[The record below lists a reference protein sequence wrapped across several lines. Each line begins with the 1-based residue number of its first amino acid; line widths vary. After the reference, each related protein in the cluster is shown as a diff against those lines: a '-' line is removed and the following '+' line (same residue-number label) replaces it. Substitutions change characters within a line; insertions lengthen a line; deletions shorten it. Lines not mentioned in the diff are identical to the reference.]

1 MSALNKEFP
10 SFGLRALVVLCALA
24 VVSLLYLP
32 LPVLQVLEHKYGVGA
47 TGMISAFGFT
57 YAAGFLVFGPLSD
70 RLGRRKVMVGGL
82 LALTVITALLAI
94 AETQYQL
101 VIGRLLQGLVAAS
114 FPPVAIAYLAERGTT
129 RQRAWSIA
137 WMSTAFLSAG
147 LLGQIYGGLVTLR
160 WGIGAAFLPLSGIY
174 ALTAWLLWRAPKD
187 KPVPLDLPIVQ
198 PKKGSLL
205 PLLSSLLCLL
215 VDPALRRVYVPAF
228 FLLLCFV
235 AFYMGLD
242 MRFTAELAHHDIS
255 PLMLRA
261 LAAPAFLM
269 PLAVAVLIPRVGA
282 DRVISTGLIC
292 ATTGLALVALIG
304 SNHISALLVASLL
317 FVAGIGI
324 SVPGLIIRVSHV
336 SHASVRGMA
345 VGLYT
350 FVLWIGASLGP
361 WLALHT
367 AHLSLQNMHFLLA
380 GLLGACALYSIT
392 GLTRHSAA
400 IDSSSRL

>member
-1 MSALNKEFP
+1 
-10 SFGLRALVVLCALA
+10 
-24 VVSLLYLP
+24 
-32 LPVLQVLEHKYGVGA
+32 
-47 TGMISAFGFT
+47 
-57 YAAGFLVFGPLSD
+57 
-70 RLGRRKVMVGGL
+70 
-82 LALTVITALLAI
+82 
-94 AETQYQL
+94 
-101 VIGRLLQGLVAAS
+101 
-114 FPPVAIAYLAERGTT
+114 
-129 RQRAWSIA
+129 
-137 WMSTAFLSAG
+137 
-147 LLGQIYGGLVTLR
+147 
-160 WGIGAAFLPLSGIY
+160 
-174 ALTAWLLWRAPKD
+174 
-187 KPVPLDLPIVQ
+187 
-198 PKKGSLL
+198 
-205 PLLSSLLCLL
+205 
-215 VDPALRRVYVPAF
+215 
-228 FLLLCFV
+228 
-235 AFYMGLD
+235 MGLD

-269 PLAVAVLIPRVGA
+269 PLAVAVLIPRLGA

-324 SVPGLIIRVSHV
+324 SVPGLIIRVTHV
-336 SHASVRGMA
+336 SHASVRGTA

-361 WLALHT
+361 CLALHT